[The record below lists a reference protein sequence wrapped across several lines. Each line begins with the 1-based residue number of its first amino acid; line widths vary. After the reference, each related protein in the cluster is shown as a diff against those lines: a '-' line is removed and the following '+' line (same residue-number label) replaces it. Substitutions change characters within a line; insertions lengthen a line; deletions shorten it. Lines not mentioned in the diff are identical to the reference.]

1 MALATLNDV
10 FATEI
15 EDLFSAEQQLVEA
28 LPKMAKAA
36 STDEL
41 RRAIETH
48 LDQTRGHVE
57 RLESIRNDLG
67 IRGSQKC
74 KGMEGLVAE
83 GEEIIKESGSGAAK
97 DAALIGAAQR
107 VEHYEIAAYGTA
119 CTLAEE
125 LGHKDAVRL
134 LGETLS
140 EEREADELLTRIA
153 TEGVNQEAGAR

>member
-15 EDLFSAEQQLVEA
+15 EDLYSAEQQLVKA
-28 LPKMAKAA
+28 LPQMAKAA

-41 RRAIETH
+41 RQAIETH
-48 LDQTRGHVE
+48 LEQTRGHVE
-57 RLESIRNDLG
+57 RLEEIRSNLG
-67 IRGSQKC
+67 INGKQKC

-83 GEEIIKESGSGAAK
+83 GEEIIGESGSGPAK

-125 LGHKDAVRL
+125 LGEDGAKRL
-134 LGETLS
+134 LHETLS
-140 EEREADELLTRIA
+140 EEREADELLSKIA
-153 TEGVNQEAGAR
+153 TRTVNAEARQG